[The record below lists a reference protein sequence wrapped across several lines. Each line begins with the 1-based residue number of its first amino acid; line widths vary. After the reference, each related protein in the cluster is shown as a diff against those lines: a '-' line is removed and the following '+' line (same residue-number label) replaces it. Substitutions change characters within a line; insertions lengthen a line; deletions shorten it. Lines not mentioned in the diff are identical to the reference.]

1 MTRSTRTPS
10 PQEKSRTPGKS
21 RELQKSRGLQPA
33 RPFKTGKRT
42 VQRALIAIAILAT
55 ATVWTNAQPQEEPT
69 KTDRSSVRFIALD
82 IYIDSGETPLAAYQ
96 FELTAEA
103 GQFKI
108 VGLEGGEHTAFAKPP
123 YYDKKALSDS
133 KTNHDR
139 VIVAAFD
146 TGDDLPTGNTRV
158 ARVHVQ
164 ITGEP
169 TPDFAVKLTVAAS
182 EDGETL
188 DAIATCSQGK

>member
-1 MTRSTRTPS
+1 MTRSARTSSPS
-10 PQEKSRTPGKS
+10 K
-21 RELQKSRGLQPA
+21 KSRGLSRRA
-33 RPFKTGKRT
+33 GTRTFKTSKRT
-42 VQRALIAIAILAT
+42 IQRALAATAILAT

-69 KTDRSSVRFIALD
+69 QTERTSVRFIALD

-96 FELTAEA
+96 FELTADS
-103 GQFKI
+103 GSFKI

-133 KTNHDR
+133 RANHDR

-164 ITGEP
+164 ITREP
-169 TPDFAVKLTVAAS
+169 TPDFAVKLIVAAS
-182 EDGETL
+182 DDGEPI
-188 DAIATCSQGK
+188 DATATCLQGK